1 MKGKYHFSVLRYV
14 FDPLTQ
20 EFVNIGLVVYAPQ
33 HGFIQTMCTNHY
45 SRVSRMFSSVDG
57 GSFRSV
63 TRFIEEKINALNEK
77 MDKGAL
83 FLNSEEKLT
92 TILGRVLPEDDSAIR
107 FQLGGVGI
115 TEDPARTLSM
125 LFERYVSR
133 YENPSDGTRRDDE
146 DVWRVFREP
155 LEQKNVI
162 SHLAPKKIVA
172 ANYEYEF
179 KRAWKNGIYHMYE
192 PVSFDLAD
200 SGSILDK
207 ANRWLG
213 RATSL
218 ADSSE
223 SFKLF
228 LLLGGPQE
236 AKLNE
241 AFRKANNILKTMPV
255 EFELIGERDAERFSD
270 EIEAELKQHL
280 SEEER

>member
-20 EFVNIGLVVYAPQ
+20 EFVNVGLALYAPD
-33 HGFIQTMCTNHY
+33 HGFIQAMCTSHY
-45 SRVSRMFSSVDG
+45 SRVSRMFSHVDG
-57 GSFRSV
+57 ASFRSLM
-63 TRFIEEKINALNEK
+63 RFIQDRINALNENR
-77 MDKGAL
+77 DNGAL
-83 FLNSEEKLT
+83 FLNPEEKLS

-107 FQLGGVGI
+107 FQSGGVGI

-125 LFERYVSR
+125 LFERYVSK
-133 YENPSDGTRRDDE
+133 YENSSDGTRRDDE

-155 LEQKNVI
+155 LEKKNVI

-172 ANYEYEF
+172 TNYEYEF
-179 KRAWKNGIYHMYE
+179 QRAWKNGIYHMCE

-200 SGSILDK
+200 ASSILDK

-228 LLLGGPQE
+228 LLLGGPQDAE
-236 AKLNE
+236 LNE
-241 AFRKANNILKTMPV
+241 AFQKANNILRTMPG
-255 EFELIGERDAERFSD
+255 ELELVGERDAERFS
-270 EIEAELKQHL
+270 EEVAAELKQHL
-280 SEEER
+280 SGEQR

>member
-20 EFVNIGLVVYAPQ
+20 EFVNVGLVLYAPQ
-33 HGFIQTMCTNHY
+33 HGFIQAMCTSHY
-45 SRVSRMFSSVDG
+45 SRVSRMFSRVDG
-57 GSFRSV
+57 TSFRSV
-63 TRFIEEKINALNEK
+63 MRFIQDSINALNRK

-92 TILGRVLPEDDSAIR
+92 TILGRILPEDDSAIR
-107 FQLGGVGI
+107 FQSGGVGI
-115 TEDPARTLSM
+115 TEDPARTLLM
-125 LFERYVSR
+125 LFERYVSK
-133 YENPSDGTRRDDE
+133 YENPSDGVRRDDE

-155 LEQKNVI
+155 LEKKNI
-162 SHLAPKKIVA
+162 LSHLAPKKIVA
-172 ANYEYEF
+172 KNYEYEF
-179 KRAWKNGIYHMYE
+179 QKAWKNGIYHMYE

-200 SGSILDK
+200 SSSILDK

-228 LLLGGPQE
+228 LLLGGPQD
-236 AKLNE
+236 AKLTE
-241 AFRKANNILKTMPV
+241 AFRKANNILRTMPG

-270 EIEAELKQHL
+270 DIEAELKQHL
-280 SEEER
+280 SEHGP